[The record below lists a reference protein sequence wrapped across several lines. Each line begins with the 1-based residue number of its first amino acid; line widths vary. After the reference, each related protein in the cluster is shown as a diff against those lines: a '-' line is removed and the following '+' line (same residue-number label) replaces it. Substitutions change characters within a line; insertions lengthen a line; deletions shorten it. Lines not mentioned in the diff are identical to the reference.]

1 VTDQATTAT
10 SERVPYTHRMRTD
23 DVTTYQA
30 LYGNETG
37 HFAWLTAE
45 VGTTPP
51 PRIDDLVYLGSP
63 IDVVTQVVRDRMGPG
78 RPRVQQEISELL
90 GVSQQTVSRYINGR
104 TRPDLTT
111 AGWRNL
117 VRLAFG
123 WEPPDNGSSSE
134 VAS

>member
-1 VTDQATTAT
+1 
-10 SERVPYTHRMRTD
+10 MRTD
-23 DVTTYQA
+23 DDSTYQA
-30 LYGNETG
+30 LYGNEVG

-51 PRIDDLVYLGSP
+51 PCIDDLVYLGSP
-63 IDVVTQVVRDRMGPG
+63 IDVVTQVVRDRMRAG
-78 RPRVQQEISELL
+78 RPQVQQEVADLL

-104 TRPDLTT
+104 SRPDLTV

-123 WEPPDNGSSSE
+123 WSPPDNGSSTPPKEDEDS
-134 VAS
+134 S